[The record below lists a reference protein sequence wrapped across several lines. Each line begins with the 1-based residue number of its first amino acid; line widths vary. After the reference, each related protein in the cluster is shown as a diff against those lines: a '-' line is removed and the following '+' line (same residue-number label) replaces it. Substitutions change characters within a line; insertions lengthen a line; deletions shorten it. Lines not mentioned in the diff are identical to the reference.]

1 MSFKD
6 VNGTEIK
13 LGDYLYH
20 AASAHSSA
28 WLSRVV
34 VIGFSPK
41 KMRVVEPRRVKR
53 YQRDASGNHLRDSSG
68 RAVMYETDEWVKHT
82 NISPG
87 DRVVVVNDNWPEAEE
102 YLRDNYLWHLKETA

>member
-28 WLSRVV
+28 WLNRVI
-34 VIGFSPK
+34 VIGFSPQK
-41 KMRVVEPRRVKR
+41 IRAVKPERVKKYR
-53 YQRDASGNHLRDSSG
+53 RDASGYVYDSAG
-68 RAVMYETDEWVKHT
+68 RAVMDETDEWRGPT

-87 DRVVVVNDNWPEAEE
+87 DRVVVVNDDWPLAEQ